1 MTISAV
7 NNSNFEV
14 SREKAVKFVNADDKT
29 INRMARLGYNK
40 VYGKENK
47 KFDKRVNTTLNALPA
62 VAVASGL
69 AIGKG
74 IKGSLLSGL
83 SWGLALAA
91 PAMIGA
97 INKAAVNSNPKLA
110 KAEKKHP
117 VATLFTN
124 VAASVGAF
132 FGMTA
137 LANKVITNKKVG
149 EMAAKVGEKVS
160 PSINKAVETITNK
173 GSEII
178 KKTKVDETIKNI
190 TEKVSKKVP
199 ESFTKGVKELKSRNI
214 YKQTTAAIK
223 KGGKYIVK
231 NAPSI
236 LVFGT
241 LGALVAKGISDANKM
256 NEIKN
261 GIKEAQFQTAKT
273 LVNGL
278 DAENKALKAEKEDA
292 EAEA

>member
-1 MTISAV
+1 
-7 NNSNFEV
+7 
-14 SREKAVKFVNADDKT
+14 
-29 INRMARLGYNK
+29 
-40 VYGKENK
+40 
-47 KFDKRVNTTLNALPA
+47 
-62 VAVASGL
+62 
-69 AIGKG
+69 
-74 IKGSLLSGL
+74 
-83 SWGLALAA
+83 
-91 PAMIGA
+91 
-97 INKAAVNSNPKLA
+97 
-110 KAEKKHP
+110 
-117 VATLFTN
+117 
-124 VAASVGAF
+124 
-132 FGMTA
+132 MTA
-137 LANKVITNKKVG
+137 LADKVITNKKVG

-160 PSINKAVETITNK
+160 PTVNKAIETISSK

>member
-7 NNSNFEV
+7 NNSNLEV
-14 SREKAVKFVNADDKT
+14 SREKAVKFVNADNKT

-40 VYGKENK
+40 IYGKENK

-74 IKGSLLSGL
+74 MKGSLLSGL

-117 VATLFTN
+117 AATFLTN
-124 VAASVGAF
+124 VAASVGTF

-149 EMAAKVGEKVS
+149 EMATKVGEKVS
-160 PSINKAVETITNK
+160 PTVNKTIETITNK

-199 ESFTKGVKELKSRNI
+199 ESFTNKVKDIKAGNV

-241 LGALVAKGISDANKM
+241 LGALVAKGISEANKM

-273 LVNGL
+273 LVNDL
-278 DAENKALKAEKEDA
+278 DAENKALKAEKEDT

>member
-74 IKGSLLSGL
+74 MKGSLLSGL

-137 LANKVITNKKVG
+137 LADKVITNKKVG

-160 PSINKAVETITNK
+160 PTVNKAIETISSK

>member
-1 MTISAV
+1 MTISSV
-7 NNSNFEV
+7 NGANFDV

-29 INRMARLGYNK
+29 INRMARMGYNK
-40 VYGKENK
+40 VYGERNK

-74 IKGSLLSGL
+74 MKGSLLSGL

-91 PAMIGA
+91 ATIVGA
-97 INKAAVNSNPKLA
+97 INNKAAEASPKLA
-110 KAEKKHP
+110 KAERKHP
-117 VATLFTN
+117 VATLLTN

-137 LANKVITNKKVG
+137 LASKVINNKKVG
-149 EMAAKVGEKVS
+149 ELAGKAAEKVS
-160 PSINKAVETITNK
+160 PTINKTIETIGNK
-173 GSEII
+173 GREII

-199 ESFTKGVKELKSRNI
+199 ESVTKGVKELKSHNI
-214 YKQTTAAIK
+214 YKQTIAAIK

-241 LGALVAKGISDANKM
+241 LGAVVAKGISDANKK

-261 GIKEAQFQTAKT
+261 GIKETQFQTAKT

>member
-74 IKGSLLSGL
+74 MKGSLLSGL

-149 EMAAKVGEKVS
+149 EMATKIGEKVS
-160 PSINKAVETITNK
+160 PTVNKAIETISSK

-278 DAENKALKAEKEDA
+278 DAENKALKAEKADA
-292 EAEA
+292 ETDA